1 MNTTTL
7 LFVKNDI
14 INIKIFMERIPFD
27 IIINYIIPYTYNIQP
42 KLLLEDIKNYY
53 TIKTKLLNNKYD
65 TNIIKHELLS
75 NCYINKQYFNNILE
89 RHFQIHLNN
98 YDNNNNIIYKYSENT
113 RFKIVFGLLTIEE
126 RNYFSEYILKELYQW
141 IIT

>member
-1 MNTTTL
+1 MDRL
-7 LFVKNDI
+7 
-14 INIKIFMERIPFD
+14 PFD
-27 IIINYIIPYTYNIQP
+27 IIINHILPYTYNIQSTV
-42 KLLLEDIKNYY
+42 LLEDIQNYY
-53 TIKTKLLNNKYD
+53 TIKRQLINDKYN

-75 NCYINKQYFNNILE
+75 NCYMHKSHFNNILD
-89 RHFQIHLNN
+89 RHFQIHLKN
-98 YDNNNNIIYKYSENT
+98 YDCNIIYKYSENT